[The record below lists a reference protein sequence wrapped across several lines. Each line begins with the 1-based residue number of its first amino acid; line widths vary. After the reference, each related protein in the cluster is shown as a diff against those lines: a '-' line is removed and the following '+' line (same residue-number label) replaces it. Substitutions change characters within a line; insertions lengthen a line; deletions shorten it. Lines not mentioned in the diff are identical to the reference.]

1 MRSFANMRSVP
12 VDARGTYSAAF
23 MLEHFF
29 PRSGVIQGLK
39 ARARERIIDGVQ
51 RGGKGEVI
59 PVTRVRSLDPEEFHA
74 KYLSQGMP
82 VLIENG
88 ARDWPLMQRWTFEN
102 FRARYGHE
110 TIKLVQRKGLS
121 DDDWIDEREYSE
133 ELRFDAFLDQ
143 ALHGGRKYMRFSPLL
158 EKFPELLGDF
168 DHEYF
173 KRMVRN
179 RWGMAFQLF
188 IGATGTFTPLHN
200 AITPF
205 FFLNVRGV
213 KRWALIPTQY
223 LAVLNPAA
231 DGFGYNHSGADMSLS
246 NTGEFPGIDCIDRF
260 EAVMQSGDLLYVP
273 SWMWHSVQNESP
285 TIGVRCG
292 FVYPRGM
299 VAESFTLA
307 MVRLFAARNPT
318 MLEWLYYSLVK
329 TNLPQRERL
338 LITPRWWIRR
348 GQPGA

>member
-29 PRSGVIQGLK
+29 PQSGVIQGLK
-39 ARARERIIDGVQ
+39 ARAREKIIDGVQ

-143 ALHGGRKYMRFSPLL
+143 ALNGGRKYMRFSPLL

-179 RWGMAFQLF
+179 RWGKAFQLF
-188 IGATGTFTPLHN
+188 IRATGTYTPTPHALP
-200 AITPF
+200 PF
-205 FFLNVRGV
+205 FFLTLPGV
-213 KRWALIPTQY
+213 NPSPPLPPPYPAVINTPPHAPT
-223 LAVLNPAA
+223 AP
-231 DGFGYNHSGADMSLS
+231 
-246 NTGEFPGIDCIDRF
+246 
-260 EAVMQSGDLLYVP
+260 
-273 SWMWHSVQNESP
+273 
-285 TIGVRCG
+285 
-292 FVYPRGM
+292 
-299 VAESFTLA
+299 
-307 MVRLFAARNPT
+307 
-318 MLEWLYYSLVK
+318 K
-329 TNLPQRERL
+329 
-338 LITPRWWIRR
+338 
-348 GQPGA
+348 